1 MGRPLST
8 IDQSGNSVPAYEIYA
23 LRYAVHDE
31 RQASQNFIAHDI
43 HDGPMP
49 LDFFVWAIVGKNRTI
64 VVDTGFGE
72 TEAAQRGRRLL
83 RTPQAALESI
93 NIDSRWIEDVII
105 THLHYDHAGTT
116 EDFPNATFHLQDLE
130 MQYATG
136 RHMRHG
142 VMRAAFSV
150 EDVVRF
156 VHHVY
161 DDRVTFH
168 DGDAEIAPGISVHF
182 VGGHTMGLQC
192 VRVHTARGWVVLA
205 SDASHY
211 YDNMNKASP
220 FPIVYDVG
228 QMLEGYDVLRRWADS
243 DDHIVPGHDPLVL
256 QYYPPA
262 NAELAGEVARLDLP
276 PTIER

>member
-1 MGRPLST
+1 MST
-8 IDQSGNSVPAYEIYA
+8 IEEQGASLPDYEIYA
-23 LRYAVHDE
+23 LRYAVHE
-31 RQASQNFIAHDI
+31 QRAASHNFIAYDM

-49 LDFFVWAIVGKNRTI
+49 LDFFVWAIVGTERTI
-64 VVDTGFGE
+64 VVDTGFGQR
-72 TEAAQRGRRLL
+72 EADERGRQLL
-83 RTPQAALESI
+83 RTPRAALDSI
-93 NIDSRWIEDVII
+93 NIDSHWIEDVII

-116 EDFPNATFHLQDLE
+116 EDFPNATFHIQDLE
-130 MQYATG
+130 MQFATG

-150 EDVVRF
+150 EDVIRF
-156 VHHVY
+156 VRHVY
-161 DDRVTFH
+161 EDRVEFH

-192 VRVHTARGWVVLA
+192 VRVNTARGWVVLA

-220 FPIVYDVG
+220 FPIVYDLG
-228 QMLEGYDVLRRWADS
+228 QMLEGYDVLRHWADS
-243 DDHIVPGHDPLVL
+243 EDHIVPGHDPLVL

-262 NAELAGEVARLDLP
+262 SPELAGEVARLDLP
-276 PTIER
+276 PYIRSEKP